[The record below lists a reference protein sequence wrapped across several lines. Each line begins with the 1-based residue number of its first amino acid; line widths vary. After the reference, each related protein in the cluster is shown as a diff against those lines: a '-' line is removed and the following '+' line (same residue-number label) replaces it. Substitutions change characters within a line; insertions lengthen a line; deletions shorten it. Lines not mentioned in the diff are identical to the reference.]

1 MNYSPCGWMILWLDD
16 TDWLTGDLFT
26 QWLNYPVTDWPI
38 DLVIFNQS
46 IKIYLVLFNIVTGWP
61 CNWLL
66 LWLIDQWLIDPLTN
80 TVWLNDPVSERHWL
94 IGWWLNDPLTKWPS
108 DWKTLTG
115 DWLTQWLIDPMT
127 DWPNDCFTQ
136 RSTHLI
142 TYSPYN
148 LFTQSPEAG
157 SCVADAGD
165 AYKRRSR
172 YHHLSSRWIGHR
184 RTQWWHEDHHQTPA
198 QRSSGGRRH
207 GTAATENGERS
218 RYRQAGRREPKI
230 HRSRRS

>member
-115 DWLTQWLIDPMT
+115 DWLTQWLIDPVIDWHCDWLIPWLTDIVVDWSSDWLTKWLINPVTDPLIDWSCDDWMTQWLIDPVT
-127 DWPNDCFTQ
+127 DWPNDWLTQ
-136 RSTHLI
+136 WLFYPEI
-142 TYSPYN
+142 YSPN
-148 LFTQSPEAG
+148 HLFT
-157 SCVADAGD
+157 
-165 AYKRRSR
+165 
-172 YHHLSSRWIGHR
+172 L
-184 RTQWWHEDHHQTPA
+184 
-198 QRSSGGRRH
+198 
-207 GTAATENGERS
+207 
-218 RYRQAGRREPKI
+218 
-230 HRSRRS
+230 